1 MSNYNGDDKTVEVH
15 LSLNID
21 EVASSLSY
29 ADAFN
34 LIKHIDWYR
43 YDASFTTDVIKHL
56 IGELLIDMTLEE
68 ILHEIGLSQPKGT

>member
-21 EVASSLSY
+21 EIARSLCY

-34 LIKHIDWYR
+34 LIKRIDWYR
-43 YDASFTTDVIKHL
+43 YDAGFTIDVIKHL
-56 IGELLIDMTLEE
+56 VGELLIDMNFEE